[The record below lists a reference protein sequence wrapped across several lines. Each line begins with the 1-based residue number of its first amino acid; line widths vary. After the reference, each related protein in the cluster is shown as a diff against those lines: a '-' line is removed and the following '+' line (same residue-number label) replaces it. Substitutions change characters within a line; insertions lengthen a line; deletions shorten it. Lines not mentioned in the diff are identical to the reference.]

1 MYFLP
6 EYWYILTHTHG
17 YSEHIHTYSM
27 NIVQEI
33 RNFQDIQEKILQTVL
48 ENKSRFKIETS
59 LIYTKTT
66 WRTLGTFGNFCLF
79 FSTFRLGRIA
89 ATVMGG
95 FFASPAS
102 DPYDGRREHRNIHVG
117 RKSISRLW
125 VCRCAGLWVCGCVCS
140 ISVQMKS
147 CLWYTDPG
155 CQDCL
160 IILIPPGWFWEL
172 NSYQEKSST
181 IQFVHFEKHGLHCTC
196 TYHDEWM
203 STVTWCIL
211 YDLAIIASRCYTYR
225 HRGPFLVASLC
236 SVPLDLPRQ
245 VFQM

>member
-17 YSEHIHTYSM
+17 YSEHIHTYS
-27 NIVQEI
+27 IKVFQEI

-59 LIYTKTT
+59 LIYTKIID
-66 WRTLGTFGNFCLF
+66 LPQFYSFSL
-79 FSTFRLGRIA
+79 STFRLGRIA

-102 DPYDGRREHRNIHVG
+102 DPYDGRYANIGTSTLEENQFRGCGSVG
-117 RKSISRLW
+117 VR
-125 VCRCAGLWVCGCVCS
+125 VCGFVGVCAPS
-140 ISVQMKS
+140 RCKWNLV
-147 CLWYTDPG
+147 LWYTDPG

-196 TYHDEWM
+196 TYHDEWI

-211 YDLAIIASRCYTYR
+211 YDVAIIASRCYYTYR
-225 HRGPFLVASLC
+225 LCSPFLVASLC

>member
-17 YSEHIHTYSM
+17 YSEHIHTYS
-27 NIVQEI
+27 IKVFQEI

-59 LIYTKTT
+59 LIYTKIID
-66 WRTLGTFGNFCLF
+66 LPQFYSFSL
-79 FSTFRLGRIA
+79 STFRLGRIA

-147 CLWYTDPG
+147 CP
-155 CQDCL
+155 L
-160 IILIPPGWFWEL
+160 I
-172 NSYQEKSST
+172 Y
-181 IQFVHFEKHGLHCTC
+181 
-196 TYHDEWM
+196 
-203 STVTWCIL
+203 
-211 YDLAIIASRCYTYR
+211 
-225 HRGPFLVASLC
+225 
-236 SVPLDLPRQ
+236 
-245 VFQM
+245 